1 MNGINRRWHGYPLK
15 QLFYFTWWE
24 LSKKSSLRR
33 VIKSKNAKGVFKN
46 EKPHFLKI
54 KVVVIRA

>member
-1 MNGINRRWHGYPLK
+1 MAWLSFLK

-33 VIKSKNAKGVFKN
+33 VIKSKNAKGIFFKTKN
-46 EKPHFLKI
+46 PIF
-54 KVVVIRA
+54 